1 MRVYLA
7 EISSPRSKLLG
18 ALCENMP
25 PSKALW
31 QAVATVALPGFI
43 FWSIAAIVLR
53 ETFDSDAPLQYL
65 ILSALPLPLIY
76 PIYRRYRK
84 GAQFGGVAR
93 SPRYHRTVG
102 VLYRLIAAAYSGPPF
117 WFHRRAG
124 GLISPS
130 SHGTVLGRTCSK
142 SIPSCDQGGNAL
154 TLSRRPPPAS
164 ALMTRSYGLCAA
176 LAPI

>member
-18 ALCENMP
+18 ALGENMP

-31 QAVATVALPGFI
+31 QAGATVALRSFI

-53 ETFDSDAPLQYL
+53 ETRFRRTVAVLDFVGDAAPSYL
-65 ILSALPLPLIY
+65 PNLPTLPHGGSIRRRCQVAALPSHRGCPLSFD
-76 PIYRRYRK
+76 RCSV
-84 GAQFGGVAR
+84 FGSRFLV
-93 SPRYHRTVG
+93 SPK
-102 VLYRLIAAAYSGPPF
+102 S
-117 WFHRRAG
+117 W
-124 GLISPS
+124 GLSRPS

-142 SIPSCDQGGNAL
+142 SIPLCDQGGNAL

-164 ALMTRSYGLCAA
+164 ALMTGSSGLFAA

>member
-1 MRVYLA
+1 
-7 EISSPRSKLLG
+7 
-18 ALCENMP
+18 MP

-31 QAVATVALPGFI
+31 QAVATVALPSFI

-53 ETFDSDAPLQYL
+53 ETFDSDALLLYL
-65 ILSALPLPLIY
+65 ILFALPLPLIY

-102 VLYRLIAAAYSGPPF
+102 VLYLLIAAACSGPPF

-124 GLISPS
+124 DLLVPLAMALCWVGLAANQFHRAIKAGTPSPS
-130 SHGTVLGRTCSK
+130 LDDHHR
-142 SIPSCDQGGNAL
+142 PAL
-154 TLSRRPPPAS
+154 
-164 ALMTRSYGLCAA
+164 
-176 LAPI
+176 

>member
-1 MRVYLA
+1 
-7 EISSPRSKLLG
+7 
-18 ALCENMP
+18 MP

-31 QAVATVALPGFI
+31 QAVATVALPSFI

-53 ETFDSDAPLQYL
+53 ETFDSDALLLYL
-65 ILSALPLPLIY
+65 ILFALPLPLIY

-102 VLYRLIAAAYSGPPF
+102 VLYLLIAAAYSSPF
-117 WFHRRAG
+117 LVSPKSW

-164 ALMTRSYGLCAA
+164 ALMTRSYGLFAA

>member
-18 ALCENMP
+18 ALCENLP

-31 QAVATVALPGFI
+31 QAVATLALPSFI

-65 ILSALPLPLIY
+65 ILFALPLPLIY

-117 WFHRRAG
+117 WFHRELGDLLVPLAMAQCWVGLAANQFHRAIKAG
-124 GLISPS
+124 TPSP
-130 SHGTVLGRTCSK
+130 
-142 SIPSCDQGGNAL
+142 
-154 TLSRRPPPAS
+154 SRRPPPAS